1 MIFVAGLGVLISTAI
16 ITLFVVYL
24 FPYGYQWTWITGLL
38 FGSILSTTD
47 PVTIVTMLQDCGAS
61 HPLSSLNNGL
71 VFMLFSIFTRIAV
84 GSSYTVGK
92 IIGDIDNRGN
102 LYREQNM

>member
-1 MIFVAGLGVLISTAI
+1 
-16 ITLFVVYL
+16 
-24 FPYGYQWTWITGLL
+24 
-38 FGSILSTTD
+38 
-47 PVTIVTMLQDCGAS
+47 MLQDCGAS